1 MPLYHFVLKTEDS
14 QIADRDGFEW
24 PSEAA
29 ARQEAALV
37 AQDFMRNERRVNRR
51 AWRIEICDEDLRPC
65 FEQLFAE
72 VDETISRLPPELRE
86 TIIITSRR
94 MAACFDTVLA
104 LRGTLAQVSETLN
117 HAGIVRAAIAG
128 KRALHAI
135 PN

>member
-1 MPLYHFVLKTEDS
+1 VPLYHFVLKTEDS

-72 VDETISRLPPELRE
+72 VDETISRLPPDCARP
-86 TIIITSRR
+86 S
-94 MAACFDTVLA
+94 
-104 LRGTLAQVSETLN
+104 
-117 HAGIVRAAIAG
+117 
-128 KRALHAI
+128 
-135 PN
+135 